1 MARRGALPSSG
12 PCRAPRAGETPHAPL
27 VDGRMQS
34 DECARGAGARSW
46 PGSRASAKAPA
57 LLTQRER
64 FLKIS
69 DGIHGALTPRSPPPG
84 SGLSGEANRRDR
96 PRGSR
101 RARGTGAY
109 HHAGLGQNASGTG
122 LASSNGPSTVTGCC
136 RGPPK
141 QRDSQIIGHHPRH
154 REVASGAVSSTGG
167 GPGFPLRLFPVFLEG
182 CTSRSTRVSKW

>member
-69 DGIHGALTPRSPPPG
+69 DGIHGALTRGRHRPAVASP
-84 SGLSGEANRRDR
+84 AKQT
-96 PRGSR
+96 
-101 RARGTGAY
+101 AATVHAAAGTRAY

-122 LASSNGPSTVTGCC
+122 LATV
-136 RGPPK
+136 RGALWPDAAADPKAPKHPIHWPPPT
-141 QRDSQIIGHHPRH
+141 SPG
-154 REVASGAVSSTGG
+154 SGVRGG
-167 GPGFPLRLFPVFLEG
+167 
-182 CTSRSTRVSKW
+182 

>member
-1 MARRGALPSSG
+1 MAARPRPRAPSPSGEPDVPPPALCASTQTHHAPRRVMARRGALPSSG

-101 RARGTGAY
+101 
-109 HHAGLGQNASGTG
+109 QNASGTG
-122 LASSNGPSTVTGCC
+122 LATV
-136 RGPPK
+136 RGALWPDAAADPK
-141 QRDSQIIGHHPRH
+141 ARAAAK
-154 REVASGAVSSTGG
+154 V
-167 GPGFPLRLFPVFLEG
+167 LF
-182 CTSRSTRVSKW
+182 S

>member
-1 MARRGALPSSG
+1 VAARPRPRAPSPSGEPDVPPPALCASTQTHHAPRRVMARRGALPSSG

-69 DGIHGALTPRSPPPG
+69 DGIHGALARGRHRPAVASPAKQTAATVHAAAGRTHREQDWQRYGGHCGRMLPRIPKHARQPRSCLVRGEKVFIPL
-84 SGLSGEANRRDR
+84 LS
-96 PRGSR
+96 
-101 RARGTGAY
+101 
-109 HHAGLGQNASGTG
+109 L
-122 LASSNGPSTVTGCC
+122 
-136 RGPPK
+136 
-141 QRDSQIIGHHPRH
+141 I
-154 REVASGAVSSTGG
+154 
-167 GPGFPLRLFPVFLEG
+167 
-182 CTSRSTRVSKW
+182 RSIT